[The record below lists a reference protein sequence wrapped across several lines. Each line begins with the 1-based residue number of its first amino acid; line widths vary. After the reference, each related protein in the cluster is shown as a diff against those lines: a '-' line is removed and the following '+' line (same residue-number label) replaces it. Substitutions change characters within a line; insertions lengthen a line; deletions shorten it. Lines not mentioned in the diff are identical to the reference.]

1 MLFSL
6 DQVLEESFSATWLE
20 HHCFQMT
27 FVARDNGNPTRDSS
41 NTATGTINIYRNDFA
56 PSIGSENYI
65 IFISEETAQDVVI
78 FNVNATDAD
87 APVSVVIFLGVQVII
102 WLK

>member
-1 MLFSL
+1 
-6 DQVLEESFSATWLE
+6 
-20 HHCFQMT
+20 MT
-27 FVARDNGNPTRDSS
+27 FAARDNGNPTRDSS

-87 APVSVVIFLGVQVII
+87 APVSVCFFIVVKKVTI
-102 WLK
+102 WLR